1 MRTRD
6 LISAKHTG
14 TLHCASL
21 AESSLWGYVSRVR
34 FFARLLA
41 HSLKTLNEIVT
52 RLLGGHHHH
61 RHDHHDHHD
70 RSQKETRGLSQEE
83 EAEPPK
89 EETDVHGL
97 NCPCHTD
104 DPAGQLETLQ
114 HMAEEIETFERAEH
128 DHWQGAQSEP
138 NDSDDEGKEPE
149 ESDTTSVA
157 PEERQDT
164 QKLMRM
170 SVNTALAIVLHNFP
184 EGLATFVAALDDP
197 RVGAVLA
204 VAISIHNIPEGLCVA
219 MPIYYATGNRW
230 KAFGW
235 ALLSGV
241 AEPFAAVLGWAVLA
255 NSFSDQMYG
264 VLFGIV
270 SGMMV
275 IISVR
280 ELLPTAHRYDP
291 EDRVVTYA
299 FMFGMAIMAVSL
311 VLFFL

>member
-1 MRTRD
+1 M
-6 LISAKHTG
+6 LIS
-14 TLHCASL
+14 L
-21 AESSLWGYVSRVR
+21 A
-34 FFARLLA
+34 FQ
-41 HSLKTLNEIVT
+41 TLNHIVT
-52 RLLGGHHHH
+52 ALLGGHHHH
-61 RHDHHDHHD
+61 HDHHHD
-70 RSQKETRGLSQEE
+70 GSQKETRGLSQEDE
-83 EAEPPK
+83 NEAKEP
-89 EETDVHGL
+89 ETPEL

-104 DPAGQLETLQ
+104 DPAGQLENVH
-114 HMAEEIETFERAEH
+114 HMAEEIENFEQHEH
-128 DHWQGAQSEP
+128 EHWHGAPGARS
-138 NDSDDEGKEPE
+138 DSDDNEGQDEDRGESGGAVSEVSE
-149 ESDTTSVA
+149 EEIKQQKDS
-157 PEERQDT
+157 

-170 SVNTALAIVLHNFP
+170 SVNTALAIGLHNFP
-184 EGLATFVAALDDP
+184 EGLATFVAALNDP

-235 ALLSGV
+235 AILSGI
-241 AEPFAAVLGWAVLA
+241 AEPFAALLGWAVLA
-255 NSFSDQMYG
+255 NSFSNQMYG

-291 EDRVVTYA
+291 EDSVVTYA

-311 VLFFL
+311 VLFLL